1 MVVIRLFGCTIHFRK
16 SNAIVYGR
24 FNLLRRKILKCDIDK
39 SKIGWYP
46 RKHSREIL
54 AGLGYSEE
62 KIDQLFAD
70 GVVGSSMI

>member
-1 MVVIRLFGCTIHFRK
+1 M
-16 SNAIVYGR
+16 R
-24 FNLLRRKILKCDIDK
+24 FYNNPLGSTTSYARFWRGAPLLGED
-39 SKIGWYP
+39 
-46 RKHSREIL
+46 SREIL

>member
-1 MVVIRLFGCTIHFRK
+1 MPDLERSTTSGE
-16 SNAIVYGR
+16 
-24 FNLLRRKILKCDIDK
+24 D
-39 SKIGWYP
+39 
-46 RKHSREIL
+46 SREIL